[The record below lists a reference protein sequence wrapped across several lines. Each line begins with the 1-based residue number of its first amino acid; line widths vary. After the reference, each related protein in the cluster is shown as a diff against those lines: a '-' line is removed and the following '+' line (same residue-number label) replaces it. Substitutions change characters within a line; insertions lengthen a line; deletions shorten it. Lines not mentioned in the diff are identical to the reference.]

1 MVEFEFDPDWRRI
14 GWSMV
19 GIVLG
24 LALLWVLYSFVGT
37 FVFAL
42 FIYYSTRRVHGAIR
56 DRVGQRSVS
65 AALALV
71 ALALP
76 AVLLLLYATAIG
88 AQELQEF
95 AGTTDLDS
103 YIEIAGPYVNVTA
116 AVENPR
122 GVFEGAG
129 GMDLVRPALSQGT
142 TYLGFIA
149 TGLLHLFVVFAVA
162 FYLLRDDHRLADWV
176 AGFDDDGPT
185 VFEEFAREVDDSL
198 ELVFAGNI
206 LNAVVTATVGAI
218 TYSVVNIFA
227 PPEVAIP
234 YAALVGLLTG
244 IASLIPVVGMKLV
257 YVPVTVYLAATAFA
271 AGTGWGFV
279 VAFFAVS
286 FVIVDVIPDLLV
298 RPYVTGGS
306 LHTGSV
312 MFAYI
317 LGPLLFGWYGLFLG
331 PMILVFVT
339 HFGRVVVPA
348 LLGRERPADGG
359 EGDDGDGPVTGPSGG
374 DDGSAIGESGDGSA
388 VSVPEE
394 PDRARGDADG
404 PDATGTGVDRGG
416 AAAGESEAKRTSG
429 DGSESDSDAGGEHA
443 DTGAGD
449 DTSDRTPSDG

>member
-1 MVEFEFDPDWRRI
+1 MVEFEFDPDWGRI
-14 GWSMV
+14 GWAAV

-42 FIYYSTRRVHGAIR
+42 FIYYSTRRVHGEIR

-71 ALALP
+71 TLALP

-88 AQELQEF
+88 VQELQEF
-95 AGTTDLDS
+95 AGTTDLGE
-103 YIEIAGPYVNVTA
+103 YIAVADPYLNVTQ

-129 GMDLVRPALSQGT
+129 GMDLVGPLLSRGT
-142 TYLGFIA
+142 SYLGFLG
-149 TGLLHLFVVFAVA
+149 TGLLHLFVIFAVA
-162 FYLLRDDHRLADWV
+162 FYLLRDDHRLAAWV
-176 AGFDDDGPT
+176 ADFDDDGPT

-198 ELVFAGNI
+198 ELIFAGNI

-218 TYSVVNIFA
+218 TYSVLNVFA
-227 PPEVAIP
+227 PPEVAVP

-257 YVPVTVYLAATAFA
+257 YVPVSIYLAATAFTE
-271 AGTGWGFV
+271 GTGWVFV
-279 VAFFAVS
+279 GAFVAVS
-286 FVIVDVIPDLLV
+286 FVVVDVIPDLMV

-331 PMILVFVT
+331 PMILVFLT
-339 HFGRVVVPA
+339 HFGGVVVPA
-348 LLGRERPADGG
+348 LLGRDRPD
-359 EGDDGDGPVTGPSGG
+359 EGDGAAA
-374 DDGSAIGESGDGSA
+374 DGSATEDESGDG
-388 VSVPEE
+388 VT
-394 PDRARGDADG
+394 RDADAAAGGSPPTDDEATTPGGEAAGSDDG
-404 PDATGTGVDRGG
+404 PDA
-416 AAAGESEAKRTSG
+416 SG
-429 DGSESDSDAGGEHA
+429 DTSR
-443 DTGAGD
+443 GD
-449 DTSDRTPSDG
+449 P

>member
-1 MVEFEFDPDWRRI
+1 MVEFEFNPNWGRI
-14 GWSMV
+14 GWV
-19 GIVLG
+19 ALGVVLG
-24 LALLWVLYSFVGT
+24 VTLLWILYSFVGT

-42 FIYYSTRRVHGAIR
+42 FIYYSTRRVNGHIR

-95 AGTTDLDS
+95 AGTTDLDR
-103 YIEIAGPYVNVTA
+103 YIEIAGPYLNVTE

-122 GVFEGAG
+122 GVFESAG
-129 GMDLVRPALSQGT
+129 GMDLVRTTLSRGT
-142 TYLGFIA
+142 SYLGLLA
-149 TGLLHLFVVFAVA
+149 TGLLHLFIMFAVA

-176 AGFDDDGPT
+176 ESFDGNGPS

-198 ELVFAGNI
+198 ELIFAGNI
-206 LNAVVTATVGAI
+206 LNAIVTATVGAI
-218 TYSVVNIFA
+218 TYSILNIFA

-257 YVPVTVYLAATAFA
+257 YVPMTAYLGVTAFSE
-271 AGTGWGFV
+271 GTGWGFV
-279 VAFFAVS
+279 VAFAAVS
-286 FVIVDVIPDLLV
+286 FVVVDAIPDLLV
-298 RPYVTGGS
+298 RPYVTGGT

-317 LGPLLFGWYGLFLG
+317 LGSLLFGWYGLFLG

-339 HFGRVVVPA
+339 HFGKIVVPE
-348 LLGRERPADGG
+348 LLGQREGQPDDPEPTADRPVDELPDALDGQSEASDGTDADAAVP
-359 EGDDGDGPVTGPSGG
+359 GDRDATAGSDPESDPTGTEPGT
-374 DDGSAIGESGDGSA
+374 GSGESDDAAADPGDERFS
-388 VSVPEE
+388 
-394 PDRARGDADG
+394 GDSG
-404 PDATGTGVDRGG
+404 PD
-416 AAAGESEAKRTSG
+416 
-429 DGSESDSDAGGEHA
+429 
-443 DTGAGD
+443 
-449 DTSDRTPSDG
+449 

>member
-1 MVEFEFDPDWRRI
+1 MVEFEFAPDWGRI
-14 GWSMV
+14 GWAAV

-24 LALLWVLYSFVGT
+24 LALLWVLWSFVGT

-42 FIYYSTRRVHGAIR
+42 FIYYSTRRVHGEIR

-88 AQELQEF
+88 VQELQEF
-95 AGTTDLDS
+95 AGTTDLDQ
-103 YIEIAGPYVNVTA
+103 YIAVAGPYLNVTE

-129 GMDLVRPALSQGT
+129 GMDLVGPLLSRGT
-142 TYLGFIA
+142 SYLGFLG

-162 FYLLRDDHRLADWV
+162 FYLLRDDHRLAAWV
-176 AGFDDDGPT
+176 ASFDDDGPT

-198 ELVFAGNI
+198 ELIFAGNI

-218 TYSVVNIFA
+218 TYSVLNVFA
-227 PPEVAIP
+227 PPEVAVP

-257 YVPVTVYLAATAFA
+257 YVPVSIYLAATAFTE
-271 AGTGWGFV
+271 GTGWVFV
-279 VAFFAVS
+279 GAFVAVS
-286 FVIVDVIPDLLV
+286 FVVVDVIPDLLV

-331 PMILVFVT
+331 PMILVFLT
-339 HFGRVVVPA
+339 HFGGVVVPA
-348 LLGRERPADGG
+348 LLGRGRPSMDADSAAAGG
-359 EGDDGDGPVTGPSGG
+359 TEPE
-374 DDGSAIGESGDGSA
+374 GESGDG
-388 VSVPEE
+388 VT
-394 PDRARGDADG
+394 RDAD
-404 PDATGTGVDRGG
+404 
-416 AAAGESEAKRTSG
+416 AAAGGSPLTDDEAAATG
-429 DGSESDSDAGGEHA
+429 EEAG
-443 DTGAGD
+443 
-449 DTSDRTPSDG
+449 SDGGADASDGTSRGDP